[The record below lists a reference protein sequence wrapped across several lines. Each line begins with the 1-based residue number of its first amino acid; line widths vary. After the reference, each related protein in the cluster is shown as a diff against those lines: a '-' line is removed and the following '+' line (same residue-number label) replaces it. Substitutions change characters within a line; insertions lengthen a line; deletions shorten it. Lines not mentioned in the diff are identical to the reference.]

1 MFLPRIV
8 KRMSPLFGSRLSLNA
23 CRFASTEL
31 VRTEVDDKTG
41 IAVVTMNRKPVNS
54 LNLEL
59 LRELSSAL
67 DAVEKNKSRGMILA
81 SSLDTVFS
89 AGLDITEMYKPDQAR
104 LKEFWTTLQEVWLK
118 LFGSGF
124 PTAAAINGHAPAGGC
139 LLAMSCEYRVM
150 RPNLTIGLNE
160 TQLGIVA
167 PSWFMSTMENILPRR
182 EVELALTLGKMFSTE
197 KAHEI
202 GLVDEIVD
210 TKEEA
215 LAKCTEFIQLFARVP
230 REARALTKQSFRREA
245 LQKLDRDQ
253 DLQMFIYLVNQPQVQ
268 KGLGLYFE
276 SLKKK

>member
-1 MFLPRIV
+1 
-8 KRMSPLFGSRLSLNA
+8 MSPLLGSRMSLNA